1 MSEETIKELE
11 SEIYDLKKEVHY
23 LEDKVYD
30 LEDDLR
36 DEKRHSN
43 SLIIELEELEDCRD
57 MVEVV
62 KELLEILA
70 KHTNLDGSNP
80 YRKLVEKYE
89 LSLKFPLV
97 IRK

>member
-1 MSEETIKELE
+1 MSEKTIKELE

-36 DEKRHSN
+36 DEERHSN
-43 SLIIELEELEDCRD
+43 SLIIELEERD